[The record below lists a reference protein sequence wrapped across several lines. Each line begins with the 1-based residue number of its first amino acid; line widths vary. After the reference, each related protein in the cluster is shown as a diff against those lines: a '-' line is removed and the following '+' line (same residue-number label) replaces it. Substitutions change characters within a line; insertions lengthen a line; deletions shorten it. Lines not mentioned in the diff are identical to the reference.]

1 MFNDSK
7 VSSKMELG
15 PGKIRYVVNHGMAPY
30 FKTIL
35 KDEILLSD
43 CFVVS
48 FDESLNQVTQ
58 QCKMDLVIRFWNFTQ
73 NKIQV
78 RFWNSV
84 YFGHGTH
91 VDLLKNFTDDLEG
104 FDFSKMIQVSRDG
117 PSVNLKF
124 LEVLKKSRE
133 ESDLPKVIDIGSCN
147 LHVVYGPLEWMW
159 PFGVDWMEWIPPAG
173 ILNHS

>member
-15 PGKIRYVVNHGMAPY
+15 PGKIRYVVNHGIAPY

-91 VDLLKNFTDDLEG
+91 VDLLKNFTDGLE
-104 FDFSKMIQVSRDG
+104 
-117 PSVNLKF
+117 
-124 LEVLKKSRE
+124 
-133 ESDLPKVIDIGSCN
+133 
-147 LHVVYGPLEWMW
+147 
-159 PFGVDWMEWIPPAG
+159 
-173 ILNHS
+173 